1 MKPKVLI
8 FLALAVAL
16 CSGCVGNG
24 GAGTAHTSRM
34 TAQAPSVFPDSTV
47 VRMVMAHMSTEDKV
61 GQLFVI
67 RPEHRN
73 LPDSLE
79 IADPA
84 YTASLPQPGGYCL
97 FGRNIAD
104 PVQLRAL
111 NTALARQK
119 YSPLLCVDE
128 EGGRVARLANNP
140 AFGLPRFHDMGIEA
154 HKGGVEAVSA
164 AAATIGSYLADYGFA
179 VDFAPVA
186 DVNTNPLNPII
197 GTRAFGDDPHQASE
211 MVLAYLQGLQQSGIA
226 GCLKHFP
233 GHGDTKTDTHV
244 GYAESLKTWEEMM
257 DCEMVTF
264 KSGIASGVPMIMVA
278 HIAVPQ
284 IDPQKLPS
292 TLSYTVV
299 TDKLRNELG
308 YDGIIIT
315 DALEMEAVKEKYG
328 SGQASLMAFEAGV
341 DILLM
346 PGDFL
351 QAYNAVLEAVQ
362 SQKITPE
369 RLDSSVYRILL
380 LKRSLGLI

>member
-1 MKPKVLI
+1 M
-8 FLALAVAL
+8 AVAI

-24 GAGTAHTSRM
+24 GASVSRM
-34 TAQAPSVFPDSTV
+34 AESATSAFPDSTL
-47 VRMVMAHMSTEDKV
+47 VRMLMAHMSTEDKV

-67 RPEHRN
+67 RPEGRN

-79 IADPA
+79 IKDPA

-111 NTALARQK
+111 NTVLARQK

-154 HKGGVEAVSA
+154 RDGGAEAVSA
-164 AAATIGSYLADYGFA
+164 ASATIGSYLADYGFA

-211 MVLAYLQGLQQSGIA
+211 MMLAYLHGLQQSGIA
-226 GCLKHFP
+226 GCIKHFP

-244 GYAESLKTWEEMM
+244 GYAESLKTWEEMV
-257 DCEMVTF
+257 DCEMVSF
-264 KSGIASGVPMIMVA
+264 KAGIAAGVPMIMVA

-284 IDPQKLPS
+284 LDPQRLPS

-299 TDKLRNELG
+299 TEKLRNELG

-328 SGQASLMAFEAGV
+328 SSQASLMAFEAGI
-341 DILLM
+341 DIILM
-346 PGDFL
+346 PDDFM
-351 QAYNAVLEAVQ
+351 QAYNAVLEAVH